1 VDTKEVSAK
10 RAAVEASGGCSHR
23 KFSKEFSDKL
33 NEISSLHDKIKEEV
47 KGLLEGQGLRCNEEF
62 PLEADYNGSKLKGRI
77 DIACEGPADLIVEVK
92 SSKVGDGRLA
102 DIYQALI
109 YGDMW
114 KRARGKRPQIV
125 LVYRRGLEGVKG
137 TEKEVELD
145 LGPLN
150 DRERLKVRLPSKYIY
165 IKLNVDLDV
174 KGLAKELGT
183 QGYVLSRDCE
193 FCVNEECPLRRAR
206 PTQL

>member
-1 VDTKEVSAK
+1 MDIKEVSAK

-23 KFSKEFSDKL
+23 KFSKESIDKL
-33 NEISSLHDKIKEEV
+33 NEISNLHDNIKEEI
-47 KGLLEGQGLRCNEEF
+47 KGLLEGQGLKCNEEF
-62 PLEADYNGSKLKGRI
+62 PLEADYDGSKLKGRI
-77 DIACEGPADLIVEVK
+77 DIACEGPVDLIVEVK

-102 DIYQALI
+102 DIYQAII

-137 TEKEVELD
+137 AEKEVELD

-165 IKLNVDLDV
+165 IKLNVDLNV

-183 QGYVLSRDCE
+183 QGYVLSRECE

>member
-1 VDTKEVSAK
+1 VNSKEVSAK

-33 NEISSLHDKIKEEV
+33 NEISSLHDKIKEEI
-47 KGLLEGQGLRCNEEF
+47 KRLLEGQGLRCNEEF
-62 PLEADYNGSKLKGRI
+62 PLEADYNGSKLKGRV
-77 DIACEGPADLIVEVK
+77 DIACEGPVDLIVEVK
-92 SSKVGDGRLA
+92 SSKIGDGRLA

-137 TEKEVELD
+137 AEKEVELD
-145 LGPLN
+145 LGP
-150 DRERLKVRLPSKYIY
+150 LKVRLPSKYIY

-174 KGLAKELGT
+174 KSLAKELGT
-183 QGYVLSRDCE
+183 QGYVLSRECE

>member
-1 VDTKEVSAK
+1 MDTKKISAK
-10 RAAVEASGGCSHR
+10 RVAVEASGGCSHR

-33 NEISSLHDKIKEEV
+33 NKISSLHDNIKEEI
-47 KGLLEGQGLRCNEEF
+47 KSLLESQGLKCDEEVS
-62 PLEADYNGSKLKGRI
+62 LEVDYNGPKLKGRI
-77 DIACEGPADLIVEVK
+77 DIACVEPVDLIVEVK
-92 SSKVGDGRLA
+92 SSKISDGRLA

-114 KRARGKRPQIV
+114 RRAYGRRPQIV
-125 LVYRRGLEGVKG
+125 LVYRRGSGNVEG
-137 TEKEVELD
+137 TEREVEVD
-145 LGPLN
+145 LGP
-150 DRERLKVRLPSKYIY
+150 LKVRLPSGYIY

-174 KGLAKELGT
+174 GSIVKELGT

-206 PTQL
+206 SAQL